1 MCCEVLPQYTY
12 VLRAYLT
19 VKTYV
24 LRGVLKR
31 QTQAN
36 YNTGFGD
43 IFTNPILEVWSMRH
57 AFEAR
62 HAGALDRMFRHLS
75 AVYTHREGIM
85 SPP

>member
-31 QTQAN
+31 QTRWHVHRCIKIASPRPPRAPGAPSGLLAQ
-36 YNTGFGD
+36 TD
-43 IFTNPILEVWSMRH
+43 TIV
-57 AFEAR
+57 AR
-62 HAGALDRMFRHLS
+62 
-75 AVYTHREGIM
+75 
-85 SPP
+85 P